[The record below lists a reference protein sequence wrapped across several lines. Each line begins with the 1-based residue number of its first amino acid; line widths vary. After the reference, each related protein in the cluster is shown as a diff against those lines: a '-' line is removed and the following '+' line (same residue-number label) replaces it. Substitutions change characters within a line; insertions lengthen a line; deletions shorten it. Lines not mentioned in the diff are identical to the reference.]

1 MARHLDRTGIAVVG
15 LAATFLAGCAALTP
29 MSGQDRYLSDFQ
41 AAQRSGRTFSPATEV
56 LPNLTLPEA
65 YALQRRLVASEE
77 RSGNVVIGFKGG
89 LMSAKS
95 LADRGVTEPL
105 VGSLFISGDLSS
117 GAEVSLCGYR
127 RAAFE
132 LKLGYIFRSPVTEK
146 VATVDD
152 LAALVDSVQ
161 PIAEL
166 PDIAYRD
173 DKTYNAVDMAA
184 ANISSARFVRGT
196 ARPLGTIDLD
206 NLRVSLSRDATRVAS
221 GTGRDS
227 LGSQWESLRTV
238 VNLVIANGGR
248 IAPGEIVITGKIGA
262 KGDLLPGYY
271 SADYDALGAL
281 NFTVSKCASRPG

>member
-1 MARHLDRTGIAVVG
+1 
-15 LAATFLAGCAALTP
+15 
-29 MSGQDRYLSDFQ
+29 
-41 AAQRSGRTFSPATEV
+41 
-56 LPNLTLPEA
+56 
-65 YALQRRLVASEE
+65 
-77 RSGNVVIGFKGG
+77 
-89 LMSAKS
+89 MSAKS
-95 LADRGVTEPL
+95 LAERGATEPL
-105 VGSLFISGDLSS
+105 IGSLFSSGDLSS
-117 GAEVSLCGYR
+117 GAEVNLCGYR
-127 RAAFE
+127 RAVFE
-132 LKLGYIFRSPVTEK
+132 LKIGYIFRSPVTEK
-146 VATVDD
+146 QATVDD

-161 PIAEL
+161 PIVEL

-184 ANISSARFVRGT
+184 ANISSARFVRAT

-281 NFTVSKCASRPG
+281 NFTVSKCASPPWVSPSEQQTQLGMKIASKAPTGGRAIEVRPPPAVVVVNVRPATKARTSPRMRPATCNTRS